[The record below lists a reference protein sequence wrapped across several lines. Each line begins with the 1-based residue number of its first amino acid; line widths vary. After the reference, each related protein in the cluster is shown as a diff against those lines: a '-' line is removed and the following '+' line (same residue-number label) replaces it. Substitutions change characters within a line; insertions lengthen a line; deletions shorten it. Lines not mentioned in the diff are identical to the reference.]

1 MKTFVGVCLA
11 LCAVSRADSFE
22 ECDGVDVMA
31 EVDESPLQLLQ
42 QRGSKLSLA
51 LAAVDGSWHAGGNQT
66 GSPSLPLTNVLT
78 ALDTSLSEKVNS
90 VLADTD
96 DEYRYFKASA
106 ALVIALVAT
115 VMLLAVVGT
124 SLVPPDQPALLVSA
138 NDKVENPKRYFKIAL
153 NDLIAMLGIPAF
165 CVLDFGH
172 RGLTGWP
179 RRATLSFLTLQS
191 WLLQGSALYLLLVG
205 IKTSANDIILPR
217 FSVGLATYLNILANL
232 SEFPVSLL
240 LLRHLNEFH
249 KDSGVAD
256 RTLAWLIAFIGLIVV
271 PCGAMVIGGLFLC
284 TATNYCDL
292 FMKSVVFKFISNI
305 ENMIAVVNSRT
316 NLIAAAVEPQIVYL
330 PNDKNLARL
339 LNFVLVVVPLFPGAL
354 AFVLSG
360 VGIAMHSA

>member
-11 LCAVSRADSFE
+11 LSAVSRADSLD
-22 ECDGVDVMA
+22 ECDGLDVM

-42 QRGSKLSLA
+42 QRGSKLSVA
-51 LAAVDGSWHAGGNQT
+51 LAAVEGSWPAGGNQT
-66 GSPSLPLTNVLT
+66 SLLT
-78 ALDTSLSEKVNS
+78 ALDASLSEKVNS
-90 VLADTD
+90 VLAAT

-106 ALVIALVAT
+106 ALVVALIAT

-124 SLVPPDQPALLVSA
+124 SLAPSDQPALLVSV
-138 NDKVENPKRYFKIAL
+138 NDKVENPQKYFKIAL

-165 CVLDFGH
+165 CVLDFRH
-172 RGLTGWP
+172 TGLTGWP
-179 RRATLSFLTLQS
+179 RRATLCFLTLQS

-205 IKTSANDIILPR
+205 IKTAANDIILPR
-217 FSVGLATYLNILANL
+217 FAIGLATYLSILANL
-232 SEFPVSLL
+232 SELPVSLL

-249 KDSGVAD
+249 RDSGVAD
-256 RTLAWLIAFIGLIVV
+256 RTLACLIAFTGLIVV
-271 PCGAMVIGGLFLC
+271 PCSAMVIGGLFLC

-305 ENMIAVVNSRT
+305 ENMIALVNSRT
-316 NLIAAAVEPQIVYL
+316 NLIAAAVEPQTVYL
-330 PNDKNLARL
+330 PNDKQLARL

-354 AFVLSG
+354 AFILSG